1 MIEVHTIISSVP
13 AANIGKK
20 PATAY
25 HATHSFLD
33 PYSVQFPVLH
43 KLAIEAG
50 LYIDIQCF

>member
-1 MIEVHTIISSVP
+1 MIEVHTIIPIVP
-13 AANIGKK
+13 AANLGKK

-25 HATHSFLD
+25 HATHSFSD

-50 LYIDIQCF
+50 LFPDL